1 MTRHPSSADETAPAA
16 ATGGRVV
23 AIKPYAIGTAARLA
37 NIPPE
42 TLRIWE
48 RRYELLAPGRTEG
61 GHRLYSE
68 DDVTLLKAVKR
79 LVDSGMRIGTIV
91 RLGRDIILDEA
102 DRLGPSAPTTTVSQQ
117 AGGLIDEI
125 VEAARAL
132 DERRVGQLLDRP
144 LLVTD
149 SEEVVHSVY
158 LPLMRHVGD
167 LWHNGQLPVAVEH
180 FVEKM
185 VTGRVLSV
193 LQATPQPAG
202 GRLALCVCPPDERHE
217 VGLFVAALALKRGGF
232 VVTILGADLPASDLV
247 MSIETTMPAIVVM
260 AVTNPLSMSAAAS
273 LVPVLQDG
281 PARRVPLLVGGASAL
296 SLTAQL
302 RRDHVEVVTRL
313 DDVVAVANRLVG

>member
-1 MTRHPSSADETAPAA
+1 MTRHPTSADDNVPAA

-79 LVDSGMRIGTIV
+79 LVDDGMRIGTIV
-91 RLGRDIILDEA
+91 RLGRDGILEEA
-102 DRLGPSAPTTTVSQQ
+102 ERLGPVGATSPVGQRAPS
-117 AGGLIDEI
+117 LIDEI
-125 VEAARAL
+125 VDAARSL
-132 DERRVGQLLDRP
+132 DERRVGHLLDRP

-149 SEEVVHSVY
+149 GSEVVHAVY
-158 LPLMRHVGD
+158 LPLMKHVGE
-167 LWHNGQLPVAVEH
+167 LWHAGQLPIAVEH

-185 VTGRVLSV
+185 VTARVLSV

-217 VGLFVAALALKRGGF
+217 VGLFAAALALKTNGF
-232 VVTILGADLPASDLV
+232 VVTILGADLPAADLV

-260 AVTNPLSMSAAAS
+260 AVTNPLSAQAAAT

-281 PARRVPLLVGGASAL
+281 PARRVPLLVGGVNAA
-296 SLTAQL
+296 SLTSKL
-302 RRDHVEVVTRL
+302 SREHVAVVERL
-313 DDVVAVANRLVG
+313 EDVVDVARRLAG